1 MGISAQLGIKIRGK
15 TMTKEEL
22 ESIEKLT
29 GNTNR
34 IISKVSQS
42 SNELNDLLEDYNY
55 NYGYNSRYNFMEVVL

>member
-1 MGISAQLGIKIRGK
+1 
-15 TMTKEEL
+15 MTKEEL